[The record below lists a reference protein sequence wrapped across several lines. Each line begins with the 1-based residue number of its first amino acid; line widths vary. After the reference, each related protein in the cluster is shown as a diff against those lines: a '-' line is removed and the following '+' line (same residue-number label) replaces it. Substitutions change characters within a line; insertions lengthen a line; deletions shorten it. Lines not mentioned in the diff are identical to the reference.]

1 MKKIPKDANWHYLK
15 WLGIAVVSILLFGII
30 YHIDKSVSTLSM
42 ILRVFSPIIIG
53 FFIAL
58 ILNIP
63 VTFFENKVFGKLT
76 KRNGRVWPKIKRAVS
91 IVLSLICFFLI

>member
-42 ILRVFSPIIIG
+42 ILRV
-53 FFIAL
+53 
-58 ILNIP
+58 
-63 VTFFENKVFGKLT
+63 
-76 KRNGRVWPKIKRAVS
+76 S
-91 IVLSLICFFLI
+91 ITEKTQAQISF